1 MKPHRKF
8 PMSQLLTV
16 KEIGGVR
23 FTMYVMDDLND
34 EELQQQF
41 TYYKDREDYEYLAEI
56 VAEAARRELKLRQK
70 NV

>member
-1 MKPHRKF
+1 
-8 PMSQLLTV
+8 MSQLLTV